1 MPDGIWGFFN
11 FATERWRSRTKAPP
25 AAAPLQLKPAT
36 VGGDIVLEVSS
47 LSKYFGGLKAVD
59 GVDIAVK
66 RGGVHALIGPN
77 GSGKTTTLNVL
88 SGLYKATSG
97 KILLDGTAITNL
109 PPHQRTAAGLGRTFQ
124 NIRLVR
130 TITALEN
137 VEIGADRPGTT
148 LIGAG

>member
-11 FATERWRSRTKAPP
+11 FATERWRSRTKAP
-25 AAAPLQLKPAT
+25 AAAATLQLKPAT
-36 VGGDIVLEVSS
+36 VGGDIVLDVKG

-59 GVDIAVK
+59 GVDIAVR

-97 KILLDGTAITNL
+97 KILLDGTDITTI
-109 PPHQRTAAGLGRTFQ
+109 PPHHRTTAALQRTFQ
-124 NIRLVR
+124 NIRLF
-130 TITALEN
+130 
-137 VEIGADRPGTT
+137 
-148 LIGAG
+148 